1 MLATRITLSR
11 RISILLTGLGIIL
24 IATALVAFA
33 QLRRLEGTYA
43 RLLDQ
48 DGRALGIIPQVT
60 VVLHDAARV
69 ASGRLASTPPPEAP
83 RWTAEWDALRQLLRQ
98 NTAQLRAV
106 VPDFSQPISDF
117 ERAFDSLHE
126 TGHAID
132 AAARNGQN
140 AWALHLA
147 RREFNPRFDRLRT
160 YLPALGEQIR
170 RHTLDQAHATELR
183 SQRLIRRTLAFSV
196 LVLVAALAAAQIWV
210 WTSVARP
217 LHALVNAVRRLVA
230 GDTNLRIPGGER
242 TDEIGLLAS
251 ALGVFR
257 SNLVRQRQLEDEE
270 RDNIERLRRSEAG
283 FRSLIEAAP
292 DALVITD
299 GNRGIVSLN
308 RQAERLLGWSRDE
321 LIGRSADLLVP
332 ERLVEEHAS
341 SVAHLLDLHDRL
353 PGAAV
358 ELTGRRKDG
367 SEFPIELTIA
377 PFESADGIR
386 LCCSAIRDVSERRRT
401 ESELANQVAFQ
412 RALIDRI
419 PYPIFIK
426 DASARFLG
434 CNRAYEQAFGIASR
448 NLRGKTV
455 LDLAYIP
462 PDARRHF
469 HEEDLTA
476 IREQRRFSYEL
487 PITYADGI
495 THVTLYSVDG
505 FCLADGC
512 VGGLIGLLVD
522 ISDRKAAEEELRRS
536 QQLLQNVIDNAAAYI
551 FVKDLEGRYLL
562 VNQPYVNLLGRPAA
576 EIIGHTAR
584 DVFPPETAETFAL
597 VEHDVILH
605 RQPRAREAT
614 IPIHGQPRHFLAHR
628 FPLLDAE
635 GRLFGVGGVST
646 DITDIKRAQE
656 EIARARDAAEAAN
669 HAKSAFVA
677 TMSHEI
683 RTPMNAVIN
692 LTALT
697 LDTPLTQRQRQYLSV
712 AHSSARGLLALLND
726 ILDFSKIEAGR
737 LELEHAPF
745 TLRLLLEEVADSFR
759 GRVLE
764 TRIEFGVL
772 VADDVP
778 DALVGDT
785 LRLRQVLT
793 NLLGNAFKFTEHG
806 EIVVRVATAPD
817 ADATHPR
824 DPGTARLRFTVADS
838 GIGIAPD
845 KLDRLFEAFSQ
856 ADSSTSRRYGG
867 SGLGLAICRRLVEL
881 MHGHIEV
888 RSQPGHGSEFSFTA
902 RFELAPDPV
911 PPHPAQPL
919 PNSLLNTPALVIEN
933 GNLSRE
939 LLVTMLRRFGLQADG
954 VATADEGIRRLNPP
968 DTPASAP
975 AYRLIILDWSLPDIP
990 GLEVARRLR
999 QLPGGP
1005 DLAII
1010 LVGSH
1015 ATDDDERAAR
1025 DAGVSAFIPKPITG
1039 SLLLDAITRATGLRP
1054 EITSHPAPDAPPA
1067 ALLHDRRVLVAEDNE
1082 ANQFVVR
1089 EILEQAG
1096 ARVEVAENGHAA
1108 LEQVLHRTYDLVLM
1122 DMQMPGMDGLEATRR
1137 IREHFPADTLPVV
1150 ALTANALRGDV
1161 DACLD
1166 AGMNDYVAK
1175 PIERSTLF
1183 ATLARWLPP
1192 SPPSLQPPSPDTAP
1206 ESVPPAPVVTHP
1218 PLPTAPAPAPA
1229 PADVPPD
1236 ADPLADPLADPAADS
1251 RPDSLS
1257 ESARPPSDSPP
1268 DPGTDPVPKPR
1279 TPRRRRSTEH
1289 PELGLALPVPAPA
1302 HPQER
1307 LPGVDLA
1314 DATQRLG
1321 LPEDAIESLLLRFAQ
1336 GQRTIVHDLR
1346 RAVEARQTDEARRL
1360 AHSLAGAAGNLS
1372 IQELRRLAKT
1382 IELALRFEQG
1392 NLPAMLDELELEA
1405 ARVFAGLDALARERT
1420 RPPDGDSP
1428 PPSVPSTPTATL
1440 LLTLADCLDSGDL
1453 AAIHNAADALRQAS
1467 FPAEHHAD
1475 RDRLQE
1481 LVASFH
1487 HDEAARLA
1495 REIAARP
1502 EPPR

>member
-1 MLATRITLSR
+1 MLASRITLSR
-11 RISILLTGLGIIL
+11 RISILLTSLGVIL

-48 DGRALGIIPQVT
+48 DGRALGVIPQIT
-60 VVLHDAARV
+60 VVLHDAARLV
-69 ASGRLASTPPPEAP
+69 SARLAATPPPEAP
-83 RWTAEWDALRQLLRQ
+83 RWTAEWDALRQILRHK
-98 NTAQLRAV
+98 TGELRSI

-117 ERAFDSLHE
+117 ERAFDSLHQVGQ
-126 TGHAID
+126 TLDD
-132 AAARNGQN
+132 AARSGRQD
-140 AWALHLA
+140 WALHLA
-147 RREFNPRFDRLRT
+147 HREFTPRFDRLRT
-160 YLPALGEQIR
+160 YLPALGDQIR
-170 RHTLDQAHATELR
+170 IHTLDQAHATELR

-196 LVLVAALAAAQIWV
+196 LVLVAALAAAQVWV

-217 LHALVNAVRRLVA
+217 LHALVHAVRRLVA

-242 TDEIGLLAS
+242 SDEIGLLAS

-270 RDNIERLRRSEAG
+270 RDNVERLRRSEAG

-299 GNRGIVSLN
+299 GNRTIVSLN

-321 LIGRSADLLVP
+321 LVGRSADLLVP
-332 ERLVEEHAS
+332 ERLAEEHAS

-353 PGAAV
+353 PGAAI

-367 SEFPIELTIA
+367 SEFPIELTIS

-448 NLRGKTV
+448 SLRGKTV
-455 LDLAYIP
+455 LDLPYIP

-536 QQLLQNVIDNAAAYI
+536 QQLLQSVIDNAAAYI

-562 VNQPYVNLLGRPAA
+562 VNQPYVDLLGRPAA
-576 EIIGHTAR
+576 EILGRSAS
-584 DVFPPETAETFAL
+584 DVFPPETADTFAK
-597 VEHDVILH
+597 VERDVILH
-605 RQPRAREAT
+605 RQSHAREAT

-628 FPLLDAE
+628 FPLLDAS
-635 GRLFGVGGVST
+635 GRLFGLGGVST

-669 HAKSAFVA
+669 RAKSAFVA

-692 LTALT
+692 LTALA
-697 LDTPLTQRQRQYLSV
+697 LETPLSQRQRQYLSV

-806 EIVVRVATAPD
+806 EIAVRVASAPD
-817 ADATHPR
+817 NPSHPDSHAPR
-824 DPGTARLRFTVADS
+824 PAPSDTVRLRFTVADS

-845 KLDRLFEAFSQ
+845 KLERLFEAFSQ

-881 MHGHIEV
+881 MHGRIEV
-888 RSQPGHGSEFSFTA
+888 RSQPGQGSEFSFTA
-902 RFELAPDPV
+902 QFSLASETAPS
-911 PPHPAQPL
+911 HPSPPL

-933 GNLSRE
+933 ASLSRE

-954 VATADEGIRRLNPP
+954 VATADEGLRLLNPP
-968 DTPASAP
+968 DIPATAP
-975 AYRLIILDWSLPDIP
+975 PYRLVILDWFLPDLP

-999 QLPGGP
+999 QLPVGP

-1025 DAGVSAFIPKPITG
+1025 DAGVSAFLPKPITG

-1054 EITSHPAPDAPPA
+1054 EISAYPPPDAPPPSF
-1067 ALLHDRRVLVAEDNE
+1067 LQQRRILVAEDNE

-1096 ARVEVAENGHAA
+1096 ASVDLAANGHAA
-1108 LEQVLHRTYDLVLM
+1108 LERVLAHPYDLVLM

-1137 IREHFPADTLPVV
+1137 IREQFPPSTLPVV
-1150 ALTANALRGDV
+1150 ALTANALRSDV

-1183 ATLARWLPP
+1183 ATLARWLPTPAPPESTSESPSESQSESESESESP
-1192 SPPSLQPPSPDTAP
+1192 SPSQSTPDPDPDPSAIPQPP
-1206 ESVPPAPVVTHP
+1206 
-1218 PLPTAPAPAPA
+1218 
-1229 PADVPPD
+1229 
-1236 ADPLADPLADPAADS
+1236 
-1251 RPDSLS
+1251 
-1257 ESARPPSDSPP
+1257 
-1268 DPGTDPVPKPR
+1268 PKPR
-1279 TPRRRRSTEH
+1279 TPRRPRAPTH
-1289 PELGLALPVPAPA
+1289 PELELGLPNPPS
-1302 HPQER
+1302 PQPPPPSER

-1314 DATQRLG
+1314 DAAQRLG
-1321 LPEDAIESLLLRFAQ
+1321 LPQDAIESLLLRFAD
-1336 GQRTIVHDLR
+1336 GQRTVVDDLR
-1346 RAVEARQTDEARRL
+1346 RAIAARQPDEARRL

-1372 IQELRRLAKT
+1372 ILELRRLAKT

-1392 NLPAMLDELELEA
+1392 NLPAMLDELDREA
-1405 ARVFAGLDALARERT
+1405 ARVFAGLDALAHERT
-1420 RPPDGDSP
+1420 HPPEAHP
-1428 PPSVPSTPTATL
+1428 PLPAIPSTSTDSI
-1440 LLTLADCLDSGDL
+1440 LLTLADHLDSGDL
-1453 AAIHNAADALRQAS
+1453 AAIDDTAKTLRQAP
-1467 FPAEHHAD
+1467 FPAEHHPD
-1475 RDRLQE
+1475 LDRLHE
-1481 LVASFH
+1481 LIASFL
-1487 HDEAARLA
+1487 HDDAARLA
-1495 REIAARP
+1495 RDLAARLG
-1502 EPPR
+1502 PPS